1 MNNMKKDFEKIFI
14 EKEYSD
20 LTIEEL
26 QELNAYNISESDFYQ
41 IQTLFSEMKS
51 ISDFKSEVQSELKDD
66 LDEIFNKK
74 HLKSHLIWYNK
85 IWFFLWPRDSRIYAK
100 PLIQFAS
107 LGLIIILSIKLM
119 NFETKEVFVENKTLK
134 SNENLV
140 QIDSNKILEKRPDE
154 KLVMEDSS
162 TFPIEKEVK
171 VSIETKSVEVINKDY
186 NTGWELDELQLDGNL
201 SFSVAVSDE
210 LITEQ
215 EMKGMNAMALFE
227 NPILSDSIINLNM
240 PNSKLTQAE
249 NQKILDFITALY

>member
-14 EKEYSD
+14 EKEYGD

-26 QELNAYNISESDFYQ
+26 QELNANNISESDFYQ

-51 ISDFKSEVQSELKDD
+51 KADFKSEVQSEIKDD
-66 LDEIFNKK
+66 LDEIFNRK
-74 HLKSHLIWYNK
+74 HFKSHLIWYNR
-85 IWFFLWPRDSRIYAK
+85 IWIFLWPKDSRIYAK

-107 LGLIIILSIKLM
+107 LGLIILLSIKLM

-162 TFPIEKEVK
+162 TFPIEKEDK

-186 NTGWELDELQLDGNL
+186 NTGWELEELQLDGNL

-215 EMKGMNAMALFE
+215 EMTGMNAMALFE